1 MLVKKDFSKLYYK
14 NSHQGVQM
22 DSKIRA
28 WLLLLVS
35 MLVIGAVT
43 GVPHLEQPDLV
54 EPIALI
60 VLYLMGQ
67 R

>member
-1 MLVKKDFSKLYYK
+1 
-14 NSHQGVQM
+14 M

-28 WLLLLVS
+28 WLVVLNTTLV
-35 MLVIGAVT
+35 MGAVT
-43 GVPHLEQPDLV
+43 GVPDLKQPDLV

-60 VLYLMGQ
+60 SFFLIDK